1 MPADFERMSD
11 RANGILLDTSAV
23 IAHLR
28 VRPGVKVGTEFLDM
42 ISELEDLLGCSVDLL
57 ESESE
62 SVATMEN
69 WIKRKS
75 ILSCT
80 KTIYAVEV

>member
-1 MPADFERMSD
+1 
-11 RANGILLDTSAV
+11 
-23 IAHLR
+23 
-28 VRPGVKVGTEFLDM
+28 
-42 ISELEDLLGCSVDLL
+42 VDLL
-57 ESESE
+57 ESE